1 MRKVLGVIALGLLTA
16 ACGTNQEQRTATG
29 GLIGVGIGALA
40 GGPVGAAIG
49 LGAGVVGGALM
60 PEDATA
66 IANNALG
73 REHRAAN
80 VALGMPD
87 RSNVATA
94 RPADLSGSSMRS
106 AAPAGL
112 VKEAQTQ
119 LKDQGL
125 YNGQID
131 GIAGPQTRRA
141 VRAYQKREGLRQ
153 TARLD
158 RETVQHMNITASAP
172 VSSNAA
178 SGSSAPQENATPD
191 NQPPR
196 NASPSADQPPGPAP
210 QNQ

>member
-1 MRKVLGVIALGLLTA
+1 MGA
-16 ACGTNQEQRTATG
+16 
-29 GLIGVGIGALA
+29 GIGALA

-49 LGAGVVGGALM
+49 LGAGVVGGAMM

-66 IANNALG
+66 IANNLLG

-94 RPADLSGSSMRS
+94 RPTDLSGSSARS
-106 AAPAGL
+106 AAPMGL
-112 VKEAQTQ
+112 IKEAQTQ

-125 YNGQID
+125 YSGQID
-131 GIAGPQTRRA
+131 GIAGPQTHSA

-158 RETVQHMNITASAP
+158 RETVQHMNLTASAP
-172 VSSNAA
+172 ARPDAA
-178 SGSSAPQENATPD
+178 SGSSAPQENTIPD
-191 NQPPR
+191 NQSPQNNSGPPQNQSGQAPQ
-196 NASPSADQPPGPAP
+196 NASPSPPSDQPTGTTR